1 MARKIARTK
10 RRVSVKNVK
19 NLEARQGLLKQL
31 RTAVCLQISLWDA
44 CSDVDE
50 TFGNESDVVSRGI
63 EVTPLY
69 AGKKLD
75 DSDLDAILA
84 GLEEMDLSVPIGQ
97 GIKIQNLE
105 CLDKETRVMLLRAF
119 QNAISL
125 QSELWLTA
133 SAIGETVD
141 CDVEQVLDELRPF
154 SLTADTGLELD
165 EMDLCAFLW
174 EPVAVG
180 YARIGG
186 PLEPR
191 VRH

>member
-1 MARKIARTK
+1 
-10 RRVSVKNVK
+10 VKNVT
-19 NLEARQGLLKQL
+19 NPEARQALLEQL

-44 CSDVDE
+44 CSEIDE
-50 TFGNESDVVSRGI
+50 TFDDESDSVSRVI

-69 AGKKLD
+69 AGKQLS

-84 GLEEMDLSVPIGQ
+84 GLEEMDLSVEIGQ
-97 GIKIQNLE
+97 GTKMQGLE
-105 CLDKETRVMLLRAF
+105 YIDMETRAVLLRTF

-133 SAIGETVD
+133 SAIGEKID
-141 CDVEQVLDELRPF
+141 CDVDQVVDGLRPF
-154 SLTADTGLELD
+154 TLTADTGLELD

-180 YARIGG
+180 YRRVGG
-186 PLEPR
+186 PLRPR